1 MAQQPH
7 IEPHTTAWNAQTWLS
22 FLMSTS
28 MTVGG
33 VLLAPVDWWTRG
45 YLLMG
50 VVFMVASSFTL
61 AKTLRDNHEI
71 ALAFADTYR
80 KLRNRISSAKADALL
95 REFEQA
101 A

>member
-61 AKTLRDNHEI
+61 AKTLRDNHE
-71 ALAFADTYR
+71 AE